1 MGRGGHVASTAT
13 RRRWFRRTATILAL
27 GLVAA
32 ACGGG
37 GGGGNGGGGSASG
50 DEGTPVYGGNLTYGL
65 EAETADGWCL
75 PEAQLA
81 ISGIMV
87 ARSVYDTLTRPD
99 ANGEYQPW
107 LAQSVTPSS
116 DYKSWTIKIRPGIK
130 FTDGTPLT
138 AQVVKNN
145 LDAYRGAYPT
155 RKPQLFIF
163 TFGNIA
169 NTAVTAPDTV
179 TVTMKEPWV
188 AFNAYL
194 YGSGRVG
201 MMAQSQLDDTKSCA
215 TKLVGTGPFML
226 KDWVPNQKLDLVKN
240 PNYWG
245 KDAEGRKLPYLDS
258 VEFRPIV
265 EVDQRVNAL
274 QSGDIDAMHTS
285 DPSTIAELRQT
296 AKDGS
301 IKLTES
307 TDFGEVS
314 YNMLNSSKP
323 PFDNIKARQALAYA
337 FNFNDYNQ
345 VRGRGILKQASG
357 PFAPGSIGNLPDTG
371 FPQYN
376 LDKAKQLVKE
386 YEQET
391 GKKLSF
397 TYTTVQAA
405 TTIADAQFLKDAAAK
420 AGIKVD
426 IATVDQSTVIDTA
439 IQGNFQAVGWR
450 NHPGGDPDE
459 QFVWWQSASPV
470 NFGRMKDTEIDKL
483 LTEGRETADTAKRK
497 TIYED
502 LNKRFAQEVY
512 NLWTYYTP
520 WSIATS
526 TKVHG
531 VLGEGPTA
539 AKPFPGLA
547 VGNPVMYMWKDK

>member
-1 MGRGGHVASTAT
+1 MASTAT
-13 RRRWFRRTATILAL
+13 RRRLFRRTATILAL

-37 GGGGNGGGGSASG
+37 GGGGNNGGGSASG
-50 DEGTPVYGGNLTYGL
+50 GSEGTPVYGGTLKYGL

-87 ARSVYDTLTRPD
+87 ARSIYDTLTRPD

-107 LAQSVTPSS
+107 LAQSVTPSN
-116 DYKSWTIKIRPGIK
+116 DYKTWTIKIRPNIK

-145 LDAYRGAYPT
+145 LDAYRGAYPA

-163 TFGNIA
+163 TFSNIA
-169 NTAVTAPDTV
+169 STAVTAPDTV

-201 MMAQSQLDDTKSCA
+201 MMAQSQLDDPKTCA

-226 KDWVPNQKLDLVKN
+226 KDWVPNQKMDLVKN

-245 KDAEGRKLPYLDS
+245 KDAEGRKLPYLDG
-258 VEFRPIV
+258 VEFLPIV

-285 DPSTIAELRQT
+285 DPSTIAQLRDT
-296 AKDGS
+296 AKGGS
-301 IKLTES
+301 VKLTES
-307 TDFGEVS
+307 SDFGEIS
-314 YNMLNSSKP
+314 YNMLNSSVA
-323 PFDNIKARQALAYA
+323 PFNNLKARQALAYA
-337 FNFNDYNQ
+337 FNFDDYNQ
-345 VRGRGILKQASG
+345 VRGRGILKQANG
-357 PFAPGSIGNLPDTG
+357 PFAPGSIGNMSTND
-371 FPQYN
+371 FPKFDLN
-376 LDKAKQLVKE
+376 KAKELVKA

-391 GKKLSF
+391 GKKLEF

-405 TTIADAQFLKDAAAK
+405 STVADAQFLKDAASK
-420 AGIKVD
+420 AGIKVS
-426 IATVDQSTVIDTA
+426 IATVDQSTLIDTA
-439 IQGNFQAVGWR
+439 LQGKFQAVGWR

-459 QFVWWQSASPV
+459 QFVWWQSTSPV
-470 NFGRMKDTEIDKL
+470 NFGRFKDPEIDKL
-483 LTEGRETADTAKRK
+483 LNEGRTTPDKAQRT
-497 TIYED
+497 TIYDD
-502 LNKRFAQEVY
+502 LNKRFASQVY
-512 NLWTYYTP
+512 NLWTYYTD
-520 WSIATS
+520 WAIAT
-526 TKVHG
+526 TDKVHN
-531 VLGEGPTA
+531 VMGEGPTA

>member
-1 MGRGGHVASTAT
+1 MASTAT

-81 ISGIMV
+81 ISGIVV